1 MQVQVEVPE
10 TLLTGEEFMR
20 QDTEFRHSYEL
31 VEGRLV
37 PLPVMSMTHD
47 ICCSRIIAALLNYGE
62 VSLRG
67 VGSHGH
73 LRIASKPD
81 TLRKFDAYF
90 VASERLPHGIP
101 FLFDG
106 APDLAVEVK
115 SEGKS
120 DASLIRR
127 AELFLACGT
136 KAVWIVHYLMRRTV
150 TIYRADQPVEVLTE
164 DDDLEDRDLLPG
176 FRYPLRRL
184 FADSLRPHG

>member
-1 MQVQVEVPE
+1 MQVQMRTPE

-20 QDTEFRHSYEL
+20 HDTDFRHGHEL

-37 PLPVMSMTHD
+37 PLPVTSMTHD
-47 ICCSRIIAALLNYGE
+47 IHAMRIAAALLNYGDA
-62 VSLRG
+62 SLRG
-67 VGSHGH
+67 VGSQGH
-73 LRIASKPD
+73 LRIASNPD

-115 SEGKS
+115 SEGKT
-120 DASLIRR
+120 DASLIRK
-127 AELFLACGT
+127 AEDHLASGVQT
-136 KAVWIVHYLMRRTV
+136 VWVVHYLKRRSV
-150 TIYRADQPVEVLTE
+150 TIYRAGQPAEVLTE
-164 DDDLEDRDLLPG
+164 DDELEDRELLPG

-184 FADSLRPHG
+184 FADPFRRRG

>member
-1 MQVQVEVPE
+1 MQVQVQEPE
-10 TLLTGEEFMR
+10 TLVTGEEFMR
-20 QDTEFRHSYEL
+20 HDGEFRHSYEL

-37 PLPVMSMTHD
+37 PLPVTSMTHD
-47 ICCSRIIAALLNYGE
+47 IHAMRIAAALFNYSE
-62 VSLRG
+62 VSSRG
-67 VGSHGH
+67 VGLQGH
-73 LRIASKPD
+73 LRLASNPD

-90 VASERLPHGIP
+90 VARERLPHGIP
-101 FLFDG
+101 FVFDG
-106 APDLAVEVK
+106 APDIAVEVK

-127 AELFLACGT
+127 AEHFLACGT
-136 KAVWIVHYLMRRTV
+136 REVWVVHYLKRRTV

-184 FADSLRPHG
+184 FADSLRPRG